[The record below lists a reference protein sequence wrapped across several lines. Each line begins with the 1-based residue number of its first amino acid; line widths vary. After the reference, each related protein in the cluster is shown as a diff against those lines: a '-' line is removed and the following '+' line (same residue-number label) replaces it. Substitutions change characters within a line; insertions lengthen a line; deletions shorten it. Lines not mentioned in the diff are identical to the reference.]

1 MISLR
6 GSRTKL
12 ANNHLPYQ
20 LILNVVVDSYFF
32 GAGLGLGGG
41 GACRPLVGV
50 LLVFPFD
57 CPSLSGLG
65 LLGVLC
71 AIIVSFIW

>member
-1 MISLR
+1 MAR
-6 GSRTKL
+6 AQRTGV
-12 ANNHLPYQ
+12 A
-20 LILNVVVDSYFF
+20 IITGVVDSYFF
-32 GAGLGLGGG
+32 GAGLGLGDGGG

-65 LLGVLC
+65 LFGVFC